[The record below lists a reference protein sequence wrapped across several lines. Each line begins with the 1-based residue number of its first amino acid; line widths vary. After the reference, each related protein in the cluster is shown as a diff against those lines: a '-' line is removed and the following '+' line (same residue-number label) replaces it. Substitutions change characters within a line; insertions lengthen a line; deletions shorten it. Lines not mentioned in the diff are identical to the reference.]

1 MSGMVSVAFHR
12 HLPVQCDPNRI
23 AVLPFDVVIVG
34 TGAAGASCAMAAARR
49 GLRVAVLSK
58 GPRSSSNTAWARG
71 GIAAVLADND
81 TFDRHIQDTLACGAG
96 LCDTAVVEQIVRG
109 GPAAINALIALGACF
124 DREPSGALALGLEG
138 GHSRH
143 RIVHAQGDATGVAVQ
158 TALNHGLEATPGI
171 TCFDDAE
178 AIDVLREPADGPVR
192 GLLCVDHGGNTLLLD
207 APNVVLATG
216 GSGQIWRETTNPVQ
230 ATGDGLA
237 IGIRAGAIARDL
249 EFVQFHPTCLYIAGA
264 ARILISEI
272 VRGAG
277 AVLRDRDGLAFM
289 QGLHP
294 DADLAPRDIVS
305 RAIADRMRQTG
316 DTNVYLDLADVDGD
330 PTKLFPGIAEA
341 CGRFGLNIARDAI
354 PVRPGAHYM
363 VGGLL
368 ASCSGRTSVPGLHAI
383 GECASTGLH
392 GANRMASNSLLEGL
406 VTGTNCGTQLQTA
419 PHPRQ
424 LLPHPVPVGTAFTAV
439 AINQTD
445 MLYALKSLMWRTVGV
460 HRSGDGLSDAATQLD
475 FWMDVA
481 QRLGGSDRPGRE
493 LCNMLLVARVVTAS
507 AAHRMESRGSHFR
520 TDFLATHPC
529 PEHVLL
535 TPCSATEDTIDTLAI
550 ESTPL
555 ASSVDA

>member
-1 MSGMVSVAFHR
+1 MSAIVSVCFDR

-34 TGAAGASCAMAAARR
+34 TGAAGASCAMAAARH

-58 GPRSSSNTAWARG
+58 GPRTSSNTAWARG

-81 TFDRHIQDTLACGAG
+81 SFDRHIQDTLRCGAG
-96 LCDTAVVEQIVRG
+96 LCDESVVEHIVHG
-109 GPAAINALIALGACF
+109 GPAAINALIALGAGF

-143 RIVHAQGDATGVAVQ
+143 RIVHAHGDATGVAVQ
-158 TALNHGLEATPGI
+158 AALDHGLQATPGI
-171 TCFDDAE
+171 TCFDDAY
-178 AIDVLREPADGPVR
+178 AIDVLREPGQGPVR
-192 GLLCVDHGGNTLLLD
+192 GLLCVDHGGTTLLLD

-237 IGIRAGAIARDL
+237 IGLRAGAVARDL

-289 QGLHP
+289 DGLHP

-305 RAIADRMRQTG
+305 RAIADRMRETG
-316 DTNVYLDLADVDGD
+316 DTNVYLDLAGVDGD

-341 CGRFGLNIARDAI
+341 CGRFGLNIATDAI

-368 ASCSGRTSVPGLHAI
+368 ASCSGQTSVPGLHAI

-406 VTGTNCGTQLQTA
+406 VTGSTCGTQLEPAGSTRGLSTHLIQASTA
-419 PHPRQ
+419 SP
-424 LLPHPVPVGTAFTAV
+424 AM

-445 MLYALKSLMWRTVGV
+445 MLYALKSLMWRAVGV
-460 HRSGDGLSDAATQLD
+460 HRSGEGLSDAATQLD

-481 QRLGGSDRPGRE
+481 QRLGGSDRSGRE
-493 LCNMLLVARVVTAS
+493 LRNMLLVARVVTACAS
-507 AAHRMESRGSHFR
+507 HRVESRGSHFR
-520 TDFLATHPC
+520 VDYPGQHQAS
-529 PEHVLL
+529 EHVLL
-535 TPCSATEDTIDTLAI
+535 TPCSSTEDTIDALAI
-550 ESTPL
+550 ESMPL
-555 ASSVDA
+555 DAQVEV